1 MIEYNNATNEIILEP
16 KRIPQTS
23 GKITETI
30 KVGGYSQE
38 KSYFLELKCPKNK
51 RYVTG
56 KIDFSS
62 GDGLIELPEAIINNV
77 GDVYVQ
83 LVIRNTDGEVVG
95 KSFVSDEPLY
105 VIEQSINAVDDVADE
120 RVGDCLS
127 SALKATENMV
137 SFQKSLEEKLASGKL
152 NGKDGTKVIVGGAE
166 KGSVAFTKDPQEQ
179 LDEKVSN
186 SQFEVE
192 KQDKTE
198 KIREINSKIE
208 QKQDKLTQTQL
219 KNISD
224 VKNKL
229 SAKWFFNSGKE
240 LKYELLPM
248 ETFELIYVGT
258 GYGVI
263 KILYDNVEKFASEG
277 FTSFILGKEWKS
289 IGISVINNTSTH
301 SSKLSE
307 ECSKISVVITG
318 THGSYIEIKQ

>member
-137 SFQKSLEEKLASGKL
+137 SFQKSLEEKLDSGKL

-166 KGSVAFTKDPQEQ
+166 KESIAFTKDPQEQ
-179 LDEKVSN
+179 LKEKANLVVNTISG
-186 SQFEVE
+186 
-192 KQDKTE
+192 
-198 KIREINSKIE
+198 
-208 QKQDKLTQTQL
+208 QT
-219 KNISD
+219 NIKFKYSD
-224 VKNKL
+224 NYMAILFASSYGEWAYKVNGVVKNVFGL
-229 SAKWFFNSGKE
+229 ERVYLINQYANYVRIYGLTSGKIQE
-240 LKYELLPM
+240 MTIKNGEEHLL
-248 ETFELIYVGT
+248 VG
-258 GYGVI
+258 GDSYGRVYYI
-263 KILYDNVEKFASEG
+263 K
-277 FTSFILGKEWKS
+277 
-289 IGISVINNTSTH
+289 
-301 SSKLSE
+301 
-307 ECSKISVVITG
+307 
-318 THGSYIEIKQ
+318 

>member
-166 KGSVAFTKDPQEQ
+166 KESIAFTKDPQEQ
-179 LDEKVSN
+179 LKEKANLVVKTNLGKSILEFSDLNDCMIIMITTSYAKWSYMINDEEKLDFGLEKV
-186 SQFEVE
+186 F
-192 KQDKTE
+192 
-198 KIREINSKIE
+198 
-208 QKQDKLTQTQL
+208 
-219 KNISD
+219 
-224 VKNKL
+224 
-229 SAKWFFNSGKE
+229 
-240 LKYELLPM
+240 
-248 ETFELIYVGT
+248 
-258 GYGVI
+258 
-263 KILYDNVEKFASEG
+263 
-277 FTSFILGKEWKS
+277 
-289 IGISVINNTSTH
+289 VINKYGNIVRV
-301 SSKLSE
+301 
-307 ECSKISVVITG
+307 CGITLNKFYNG
-318 THGSYIEIKQ
+318 EIKNAEKHLLQCGDSYGRSYCIMR

>member
-1 MIEYNNATNEIILEP
+1 MIEYNSVTNEIILEP

-62 GDGLIELPEAIINNV
+62 GDGIIELPNAIINNV

-152 NGKDGTKVIVGGAE
+152 NGKDGTKVMVGGVQKE
-166 KGSVAFTKDPQEQ
+166 SISFTKDPQEQ
-179 LDEKVSN
+179 LNGKAIMIDGEISGNSTIKFNFSDDFIAIVVTVTYVDWIYQNNGTDVYNFGKEKV
-186 SQFEVE
+186 F
-192 KQDKTE
+192 
-198 KIREINSKIE
+198 IIN
-208 QKQDKLTQTQL
+208 QYANYL
-219 KNISD
+219 K
-224 VKNKL
+224 V
-229 SAKWFFNSGKE
+229 
-240 LKYELLPM
+240 
-248 ETFELIYVGT
+248 
-258 GYGVI
+258 YGVTQGKFQEMVLNI
-263 KILYDNVEKFASEG
+263 NDTNV
-277 FTSFILGKEWKS
+277 LKS
-289 IGISVINNTSTH
+289 RD
-301 SSKLSE
+301 
-307 ECSKISVVITG
+307 
-318 THGSYIEIKQ
+318 SYGRIIFFRKR

>member
-166 KGSVAFTKDPQEQ
+166 KESIAFTKDPQEQ
-179 LDEKVSN
+179 LKEKANVLISKNLGKSTLSYNQIDDFVAIMVTTSYAPWIYYVDGVAQFDFGKEKVFIIN
-186 SQFEVE
+186 QYVNCLRICGVTLNNFFIVTLNNGE
-192 KQDKTE
+192 KH
-198 KIREINSKIE
+198 
-208 QKQDKLTQTQL
+208 
-219 KNISD
+219 
-224 VKNKL
+224 
-229 SAKWFFNSGKE
+229 E
-240 LKYELLPM
+240 LQCADS
-248 ETFELIYVGT
+248 
-258 GYGVI
+258 YGRTYY
-263 KILYDNVEKFASEG
+263 LR
-277 FTSFILGKEWKS
+277 
-289 IGISVINNTSTH
+289 
-301 SSKLSE
+301 
-307 ECSKISVVITG
+307 
-318 THGSYIEIKQ
+318 